1 MDLAEF
7 ERGKVLRGCGYT
19 KTVPRKWTD
28 SEIEYMKKL
37 KEAGRS
43 NAEIAAELGRSE
55 VSISIKLK
63 RLTKKENTYNADHL
77 GDKYDKNRKFLWQVK
92 PHSILDLY
100 CGTASWWKNELPI
113 TARQHVVTNDIDSSI
128 NADYHERAEKLI
140 HKLYYDGC
148 SFDLID
154 LDPFGSAY
162 ECFDLGIKM
171 ARLGLVITFGELGH
185 KRFKRLDYVRDRYG
199 INSIDEF
206 TLDRLIETVQ
216 RIGRQNKKKLT
227 PAYVGEW
234 RGIARVWFT
243 IEPYKVTEQWHKE
256 V

>member
-1 MDLAEF
+1 MNLAEF

-19 KTVPRKWTD
+19 KTAPRKWTD

-37 KEAGRS
+37 KEAGCS

-63 RLTKKENTYNADHL
+63 RLAKKENTYNADHL
-77 GDKYDKNRKFLWQVK
+77 GDKYDKNWKFLWQVK

-100 CGTASWWKNELPI
+100 CGTASWWKNDLPI
-113 TARQHVVTNDIDSSI
+113 TARQHVLTND
-128 NADYHERAEKLI
+128 
-140 HKLYYDGC
+140 YDGC

-162 ECFDLGIKM
+162 ECFDLAIKM

-243 IEPYKVTEQWHKE
+243 IEPYKVTEQWGK
-256 V
+256 